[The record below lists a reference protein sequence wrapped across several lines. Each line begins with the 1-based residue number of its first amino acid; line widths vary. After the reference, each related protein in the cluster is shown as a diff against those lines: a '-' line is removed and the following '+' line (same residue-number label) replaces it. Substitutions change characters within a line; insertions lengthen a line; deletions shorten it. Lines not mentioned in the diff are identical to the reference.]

1 MKKNNCIKLAAMVLC
16 LLLFVGC
23 GEKAELGPV
32 VTNTVF
38 IEMDGSI
45 IDYEIDTLDQD
56 YYSVSDL
63 DSMVRDDASTYN
75 KEVPRPVNGS
85 SKPLI
90 AVNEVA
96 QLENGNVRV
105 GVEFQTVE
113 AMVTYNERFQVERKA
128 FYGTVSEAIARGYEV
143 KGNLYSRKRGN
154 MNALTDEQIDGIMSK
169 NIFIITE
176 PVNVRFEGEVLYFSN
191 NVVMNA
197 DATEATVPEGE
208 TGYFLFK

>member
-1 MKKNNCIKLAAMVLC
+1 MKKIYWIKLATMVLG
-16 LLLFVGC
+16 LLLLMGC
-23 GEKAELGPV
+23 GEKAELGPI

-38 IEMDGSI
+38 VELDGSI
-45 IDYEIDTLDQD
+45 IDYEIDALDQD
-56 YYSVSDL
+56 YYSLSDL
-63 DSMVRDDASTYN
+63 DSMVREDAATYN

-105 GVEFQTVE
+105 GVEFQTVA
-113 AMVTYNERFQVERKA
+113 AMVAYNERFQVKRKA
-128 FYGTVSEAIARGYEV
+128 FYGTVSEAMLQGYEV
-143 KGNLYSRKRGN
+143 KGNLYSRKKGN
-154 MNALTDEQIDGIMSK
+154 MNALTDEQVDGIMSK

-176 PVNVRFEGEVLYFSN
+176 PVNVRFEGEVLYFSD